1 MKRKLLVCVLVILVS
16 GQFVFASSSDKWEY
30 MVVSFGKAEF
40 SQLLSKTMAYWDKGV
55 SKDAYGASS
64 YENNLDIL
72 GQHGWEVTSI
82 LGAIG
87 GDQQVTLKRLYDK
100 NRTDAEVKEIAE
112 NSVLAAQG
120 LLDFL
125 IAADKAKD
133 ANAETKESELIEL
146 DAYEAK
152 IKREAADAELAR
164 AFNEATQTFFNTVTV
179 NSPTAWTTNSYMA
192 NGPQVT
198 ISYDVTKAYLINGNS
213 YRKSEITKF
222 LQSLEPMLKSL
233 DLALKR
239 VPRLKEAE
247 MTITTNIIYNGQP
260 FKVGSATFGTGSY
273 SWDKERK
280 LRID

>member
-1 MKRKLLVCVLVILVS
+1 MKRIVLLCVLVVIVS
-16 GQFVFASSSDKWEY
+16 CQFVFASSSDKWEY

-40 SQLLSKTMAYWDKGV
+40 SQLLSKTMAYWDEGV

-87 GDQQVTLKRLYDK
+87 GDQQVILKRLYDK

-120 LLDFL
+120 LLDSL
-125 IAADKAKD
+125 IAADKAKE
-133 ANAETKESELIEL
+133 ANAATKEPELIEL

-152 IKREAADAELAR
+152 IKKDAENAELTK
-164 AFNEATQTFFNTVTV
+164 AFDEATQIFFNTVTI
-179 NSPTAWTTNSYMA
+179 NRPTAWTTKYATFS
-192 NGPQVT
+192 PKIT
-198 ISYDVTKAYLINGNS
+198 ISYDVTKEYLINGNA
-213 YRKSEITKF
+213 YRKSEITIF

-233 DLALKR
+233 DSALKQ
-239 VPRLKEAE
+239 VPRLKEVE
-247 MTITTNIIYNGQP
+247 IIITANIIYSGRA
-260 FKVGSATFGTGSY
+260 FKVGSATFGSGSNL
-273 SWDKERK
+273 WDKERK